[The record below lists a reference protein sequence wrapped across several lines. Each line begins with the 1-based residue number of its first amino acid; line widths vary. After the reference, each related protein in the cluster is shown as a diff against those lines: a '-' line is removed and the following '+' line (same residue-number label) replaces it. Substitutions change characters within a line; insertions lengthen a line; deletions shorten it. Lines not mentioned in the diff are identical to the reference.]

1 MEEDLINMDL
11 EINGR
16 NKTGG
21 KIKMKKKVVGQ
32 VTLHTQK
39 NGYYVNHV
47 KDRYSDNNVKI
58 INYCI

>member
-1 MEEDLINMDL
+1 MDL